1 MDTLKELPNQYFE
14 DKPSIANYDL
24 EGGDYSL
31 VPEALIENDDIFKMP
46 GEETKVDSR
55 PATPYGSNTT
65 VTETNPI
72 TNTQKSVNDIY
83 NNKEPFTNNNEEV
96 LNQIKNIDDKLFDLE
111 KQLYNID
118 NNIPENNQTNIL
130 NKDFFNNQDIVTREV
145 PVEINSEN
153 NPVSENNPPQQIN
166 ADYVNNDSLSNYIN
180 NESLENINSGDNNIV
195 EVQNRPTNKKNILLT
210 EINNLNKIRKDLISN
225 IKKSNS
231 TNNFNPVNNNTQ
243 QLNQNSFTPNFAF
256 TNDQQFDTS
265 VERAIESEKT
275 FNNNENVKVVSDD
288 FGNPAVISEDQ
299 VNLKQAIDEHGGLDK
314 GIQDSVEK
322 QNFTENFSKFSNSEN
337 NTDNIFN
344 AGNSNISLEDNVF
357 NDSYPDN
364 FSDIS
369 KNTEATVTAVN
380 ALSKK
385 ISELSKSI
393 STGFKGLNGSIK
405 NIESTQNNMVN
416 NYEGG
421 TSNYPR
427 SQSMPQKNKSTIPK
441 VGGDSPLPQDFPDG
455 FTPGGSNL

>member
-1 MDTLKELPNQYFE
+1 MDTLKELPKEYFE
-14 DKPSIANYDL
+14 EKPSIANYDL
-24 EGGDYSL
+24 DGGDYSL
-31 VPEALIENDDIFKMP
+31 VPDALIENDDVFKMP
-46 GEETKVDSR
+46 GEETKVDSK
-55 PATPYGSNTT
+55 PATPYSNKVTA
-65 VTETNPI
+65 TETTTLENP
-72 TNTQKSVNDIY
+72 QKPVNEIF
-83 NNKEPFTNNNEEV
+83 NNKEPISNNNEEV

-111 KQLYNID
+111 KQLYNLD
-118 NNIPENNQTNIL
+118 NNTSDSNQTNIL
-130 NKDFFNNQDIVTREV
+130 NKDFFNNQDIVTREI
-145 PVEINSEN
+145 PVETNNEN
-153 NPVSENNPPQQIN
+153 NPVNENVIPQQIN
-166 ADYVNNDSLSNYIN
+166 ADYVNNDSLSNFIN
-180 NESLENINSGDNNIV
+180 NENLENINNNDSSIV

-210 EINNLNKIRKDLISN
+210 EINNLNRIRKELITN
-225 IKKSNS
+225 LKKNS
-231 TNNFNPVNNNTQ
+231 TNNSNSVNNTQ
-243 QLNQNSFTPNFAF
+243 QFNQNSFTPNFAF

-288 FGNPAVISEDQ
+288 FGNPAVISESQ
-299 VNLKQAIDEHGGLDK
+299 VNLKQAIDEHGGLDE
-314 GIQDSVEK
+314 GIQDSAEK
-322 QNFTENFSKFSNSEN
+322 QNFTENFSRFSNSEN

-369 KNTEATVTAVN
+369 KNTEATVAAVN

-416 NYEGG
+416 NYEGN
-421 TSNYPR
+421 TNNYSR

-455 FTPGGSNL
+455 FVPGGSNL